1 MAPLRRTKG
10 LRMRLPILLL
20 SLSILY
26 LPCMATFAQDKP
38 ASPGPGSPSAAGPA
52 DAESDEAKTAVLAKA
67 AQNPIADLISFP
79 LQNNTA
85 FGIGPYARAQ
95 NELLIEPVIPLHI
108 TKDWNLITRT
118 IWPQLVQP
126 DPTQPTKGW
135 TGFGDLNPSFFLSPS
150 APHKLTW
157 GVGPTFVLPWATAE
171 QLGQGKFSMGPAV
184 VALTMPGHWVIGVL
198 ANNIWSV
205 EGPHER
211 ANVNQMLLQY
221 FVNYNFKKGWYVTTS
236 PIITANWEASSGS
249 VWTVPFGA
257 GVGRIMKI
265 GNQPVNIQTQ
275 FFGNAKYPTG
285 GSPWTMRLQIALL
298 FPKMSKQEEK
308 MMLEKKLQQLDQQTP
323 SAQKK

>member
-1 MAPLRRTKG
+1 MLESRRCNT
-10 LRMRLPILLL
+10 LCSLSCLALL
-20 SLSILY
+20 SG
-26 LPCMATFAQDKP
+26 MGAVAQGKP
-38 ASPGPGSPSAAGPA
+38 AAAAPA
-52 DAESDEAKTAVLAKA
+52 DAESDEAKTAALAKA

-85 FGIGPYARAQ
+85 FGIGPYERAE

-118 IWPQLVQP
+118 IWPQIVQP
-126 DPTQPTKGW
+126 DTTEPTKGW

-157 GVGPTFVLPWATAE
+157 GAGPTFVLPWATAE

-198 ANNIWSV
+198 ANNIFSV

-211 ANVNQMLLQY
+211 TNVNQMLLQY
-221 FVNYNFKKGWYVTTS
+221 FINYNFKKGWYVTTS
-236 PIITANWEASSGS
+236 PIITADWEANNGS
-249 VWTVPFGA
+249 VWTVPFGGGA
-257 GVGRIMKI
+257 GRIMKI
-265 GNQPVNIQTQ
+265 GNQPVNIQAQ

-285 GSPWTMRLQIALL
+285 GSPWSMRLQIALL
-298 FPKMSKQEEK
+298 FPKISKQEEK
-308 MMLEKKLQQLDQQTP
+308 VMLEQKLKQLEQP
-323 SAQKK
+323 IPQKK

>member
-1 MAPLRRTKG
+1 
-10 LRMRLPILLL
+10 MRILIPLL

-26 LPCMATFAQDKP
+26 FPCIAISAQDKP
-38 ASPGPGSPSAAGPA
+38 ASPDQGAPGAAGPA
-52 DAESDEAKTAVLAKA
+52 ATQSDEAKTSALAKA

-85 FGIGPYARAQ
+85 FGVGPYKRAE

-108 TKDWNLITRT
+108 TKGWNLITRT
-118 IWPQLVQP
+118 IWPQIVQP

-157 GVGPTFVLPWATAE
+157 GVGPTFVFPWATAE
-171 QLGQGKFSMGPAV
+171 QLGQGKLSMGPAV

-198 ANNIWSV
+198 VNNIWSV

-236 PIITANWEASSGS
+236 PIITADWEANSGS
-249 VWTVPFGA
+249 
-257 GVGRIMKI
+257 R
-265 GNQPVNIQTQ
+265 
-275 FFGNAKYPTG
+275 
-285 GSPWTMRLQIALL
+285 S
-298 FPKMSKQEEK
+298 E
-308 MMLEKKLQQLDQQTP
+308 
-323 SAQKK
+323 